1 MAIFVAEYLKVF
13 VKETPY
19 FLSSKNGFFSEECRR
34 KQYIRYTVFVSVSFS
49 ICKPEA
55 VMNVSRK
62 SQEIILQKILTF
74 QTRKPLIDTL
84 KDCKINN
91 FSNVLKRP
99 KD

>member
-1 MAIFVAEYLKVF
+1 MF

-19 FLSSKNGFFSEECRR
+19 FLSSKLKTVFSQRSVAENN
-34 KQYIRYTVFVSVSFS
+34 ILDTLVFVSVSFF

-84 KDCKINN
+84 KD
-91 FSNVLKRP
+91 
-99 KD
+99 

>member
-1 MAIFVAEYLKVF
+1 M
-13 VKETPY
+13 
-19 FLSSKNGFFSEECRR
+19 NG
-34 KQYIRYTVFVSVSFS
+34 
-49 ICKPEA
+49 
-55 VMNVSRK
+55 SRK

>member
-1 MAIFVAEYLKVF
+1 
-13 VKETPY
+13 
-19 FLSSKNGFFSEECRR
+19 
-34 KQYIRYTVFVSVSFS
+34 
-49 ICKPEA
+49 
-55 VMNVSRK
+55 MNVLRK

>member
-1 MAIFVAEYLKVF
+1 MVFSQRSVAENNILD
-13 VKETPY
+13 T
-19 FLSSKNGFFSEECRR
+19 L
-34 KQYIRYTVFVSVSFS
+34 VFVSVSFF